1 MGSPLARPFASVTRS
16 GRTPSCSNAKNDPVR
31 PTPVCTSSKQRS
43 GESSAAAATNSRS
56 SGTTPPSPR
65 IGSRR
70 IRPTSSS
77 TAATSAS
84 TSFGG
89 TKLTPGTS
97 GANGSRFAG
106 CPVTDSAPN
115 VRPWNPPSS
124 ATTPGLPVAL
134 RAYLTAASIASAPEL
149 QKKACAPPKRS
160 ESAAASCSAGSVRYR
175 FETCHN
181 RSSCALRGRERSGMA
196 VAERHDGDPAA
207 EVEVLTPVGVPD
219 AAAVAA
225 HDREI
230 GARVRRQEP
239 LEPRSS
245 RSSSRDHRRLADL
258 GA

>member
-1 MGSPLARPFASVTRS
+1 MGNPLARPFASVRRS
-16 GRTPSCSNAKNDPVR
+16 GRTPSCSNAKNEPVR

-77 TAATSAS
+77 TAAISAS
-84 TSFGG
+84 TSFGE
-89 TKLTPGTS
+89 TKRIPGTS
-97 GANGSRFAG
+97 GANGARFAG
-106 CPVTDSAPN
+106 CPVTESAPN

-149 QKKACAPPKRS
+149 QKKDCAPPKRS

-181 RSSCALRGRERSGMA
+181 RSSCAC
-196 VAERHDGDPAA
+196 
-207 EVEVLTPVGVPD
+207 
-219 AAAVAA
+219 AAAS
-225 HDREI
+225 
-230 GARVRRQEP
+230 GAGWQWPSDTTAMPPPKSRYSRPSESQTRQPSPRTIVRSARAYVGRS
-239 LEPRSS
+239 RSS
-245 RSSSRDHRRLADL
+245 RVVSVVVTRPPPSRRSRR
-258 GA
+258 